1 MSKSVLPMFPSKN
14 FKVSG
19 LTFRSLIHFEFIF
32 MYGVRECSASL
43 FYVFSQHHLLKRL
56 CCHSKDTQLCPA
68 LCSLTTCSTS
78 GFPVHHQLPEL
89 AQTYVHQVSDATQP
103 FHPLSFPSPPA
114 FNLSQHQGLFQ
125 WVTKPGT
132 LVSTVCLCRGCPL
145 LMHRKVL
152 EWTSCTLGNQHPEA
166 EKSWNFDLVG
176 VLVARWDCLTQ
187 SVQFSRSVESDFLLT
202 QTHVH
207 CIDDAIQPSH
217 PLSSPS
223 PPALNLSQHQGLF
236 KWVSFS
242 HQVAKVLDFQLQH
255 QSFQWM
261 FRVDFL

>member
-1 MSKSVLPMFPSKN
+1 MSLFLCMVLGSVQLHCFTCFPSTIYWRD
-14 FKVSG
+14 FVVIQRTLSCVQ
-19 LTFRSLIHFEFIF
+19 LFAASRPAAHQ
-32 MYGVRECSASL
+32 ASL
-43 FYVFSQHHLLKRL
+43 SITSSELSQTH
-56 CCHSKDTQLCPA
+56 
-68 LCSLTTCSTS
+68 
-78 GFPVHHQLPEL
+78 VHR
-89 AQTYVHQVSDATQP
+89 VSDAIQP

-166 EKSWNFDLVG
+166 EKSWDFDLVG

-242 HQVAKVLDFQLQH
+242 HQVAKVLEFQLQH